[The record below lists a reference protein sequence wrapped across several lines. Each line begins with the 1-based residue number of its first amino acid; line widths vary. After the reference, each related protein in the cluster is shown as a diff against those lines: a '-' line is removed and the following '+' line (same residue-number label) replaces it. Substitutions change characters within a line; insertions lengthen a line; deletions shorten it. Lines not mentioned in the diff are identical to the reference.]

1 MDPIR
6 NPYVPGAGTPPP
18 ELTGRDAILDR
29 ARITLART
37 KLGRFSKS
45 FIAVGLRGVGKT
57 VLLSRIKRLAEE
69 TEYRTCAIEAHD
81 QKPLP
86 DLLVPHLR
94 RTLLELDRLGALDEK
109 VKRGLRVLK
118 SFMSALTV
126 KVGDAELRLDIDGEV
141 GSADSGDIENDL
153 PDLLVAVGRAAASRG
168 TAIALL
174 IDEIQYL
181 SEKDMSALIMGLH
194 RVAQDSLPIVMIGA
208 GLPQVVGLTGR
219 SKSYAE
225 RLFDFPPVDALEPP
239 DAKLALTE
247 PARQELVTFSAAAL
261 DRIVSLTKGYPYFLQ
276 EWGYHTWNH
285 ASRSPIT
292 EGDVDGA
299 SPAALRALDESFF
312 RVRLDRLTPRERDY
326 LRAMAEL
333 GGGPHR
339 SGDVAQ
345 VLGINVTTAGPLRAG
360 LIVKGMIFSP
370 AHGDTAFTVPLFDEF
385 MRRTIPDLPPRPRR
399 TAARE

>member
-18 ELTGRDAILDR
+18 ELTGRDLLLDR

-57 VLLSRIKRLAEE
+57 VLLSRIRELAKELD
-69 TEYRTCAIEAHD
+69 YRTCAIEAHD

-94 RTLLELDRLGALDEK
+94 RTLLELDRLGALDER

-126 KVGDAELRLDIDGEV
+126 KLGDAELRLDIDGET
-141 GSADSGDIENDL
+141 GSADSGDIEADL
-153 PDLLVAVGRAAASRG
+153 PDLFVAIGRAAASRK
-168 TAIALL
+168 TAVVLL
-174 IDEIQYL
+174 VDEIQYL
-181 SEKDMSALIMGLH
+181 SERDMSALIMSLH
-194 RVAQDSLPIVMIGA
+194 QVAQEQLPIVMIGA

-225 RLFDFPPVDALEPP
+225 RLFDFPRINALDPQ

-247 PARQELVTFSAAAL
+247 PARQERVAFSSGAL
-261 DRIVSLTKGYPYFLQ
+261 DRIVALTKGYPYFVQ
-276 EWGYHTWNH
+276 EWGYHTWNY
-285 ASRSPIT
+285 ANRSPIT
-292 EGDVDGA
+292 ESDVDGA
-299 SPAALRALDESFF
+299 SPAVLRALDESFF

-326 LRAMAEL
+326 LRVMAEM

-339 SGDVAQ
+339 SGDVAAL
-345 VLGINVTTAGPLRAG
+345 LGISVTSAGPLRAG
-360 LIVKGMIFSP
+360 LINKGMIYSP

-385 MRRTIPDLPPRPRR
+385 MRRTIPDPPARAHR
-399 TAARE
+399 TATRE